1 MIYLIFSVFLLP
13 DIRVCKHGW
22 RMKSL
27 NTNPSNFLF
36 KGWKI
41 FLYVCAVFLQPFH
54 YRLIGKSVHNRSKKI
69 DFPTSQRKCHFY
81 CGPRWLWLWLANGHL
96 NSQYILKSNW
106 KQNRIQDLEKII
118 TLEMRDSV
126 LWSHTPYTQKLGI
139 WYIFIESF
147 C

>member
-1 MIYLIFSVFLLP
+1 
-13 DIRVCKHGW
+13 
-22 RMKSL
+22 MKSL

-41 FLYVCAVFLQPFH
+41 FLSVCAVFLQPFH

-81 CGPRWLWLWLANGHL
+81 CGPRWLWLANGHL

-106 KQNRIQDLEKII
+106 KHNRIQELEKTI
-118 TLEMRDSV
+118 TLKMRACFMV
-126 LWSHTPYTQKLGI
+126 AYTR
-139 WYIFIESF
+139 
-147 C
+147 